1 MTDQLTELYTAA
13 HSYYVEGE
21 TMETIARDM
30 GVSRSTV
37 SRMLSRARENG
48 VVRISLVEP
57 PASQSRLAAKISS
70 HFNVKVHLVEVPD
83 EAPIGARL
91 RSVTSYASQ
100 ILSALIFNGARL
112 GIAWGVTV
120 AHMARQMTPRHMAGV
135 QVVQMNGSAHAKD
148 TGLPYVGSILQAFA
162 EAFNGTVVPFTVP
175 AFFDHVETRRLMWQ
189 ERSVKLILEELEQLD
204 LAVFGVGALTARVP
218 SHVYSSGYLSA
229 GEVMRAQRQ
238 GAVGDVCTILIR
250 EDGSYDNIDLN
261 ERATG
266 MTPDQLARIP
276 RRMCVVGDPSRA
288 RVLLGALRSGAV
300 SDLVCDGQT
309 AKNLLS
315 LI

>member
-1 MTDQLTELYTAA
+1 MPDQLSDLYTAA
-13 HSYYVEGE
+13 HAYYVEGE

-57 PASQSRLAAKISS
+57 PASQSRLAAKISAK
-70 HFNVKVHLVEVPD
+70 FDVKVHLVDVPD
-83 EAPIGARL
+83 EAPIGNRL
-91 RSVTSYASQ
+91 RAVTSYASQ
-100 ILSALIFNGARL
+100 VLSALIFDGARL

-120 AHMARQMTPRHMAGV
+120 AQMARQVTPRHLAGV

-148 TGLPYVGSILQAFA
+148 TGLPYVGSILQAFGD
-162 EAFNGTVVPFTVP
+162 AFNGTVVPFTVP
-175 AFFDHVETRRLMWQ
+175 AFFDRVETRRLMWQ

-204 LAVFGVGALTARVP
+204 LAVFGVGSLTGRVP
-218 SHVYSSGYLSA
+218 SHVYASGYLSP

-238 GAVGDVCTILIR
+238 GAVGDICTVLIR
-250 EDGSYDNIDLN
+250 EDGTYEGIDLN
-261 ERATG
+261 ERASG
-266 MTPDQLARIP
+266 MTPDQLAKIP
-276 RRMCVVGDPSRA
+276 RRLCVVGDPSRA
-288 RVLLGALRSGAV
+288 RVLQGALRSGAV

-315 LI
+315 IV